1 LQRQQNTTYCAC
13 HGQGRKEGRKE
24 LRTEFC
30 FNTSAL
36 TKTITPEFEP
46 QQTQDSGL
54 LSLSI
59 PSTEKPQKD
68 PDTKMPLV
76 LDSQKLNKAK
86 LEEENRAK

>member
-1 LQRQQNTTYCAC
+1 LQRQQNTTCCAY
-13 HGQGRKEGRKE
+13 HGQGRKE
-24 LRTEFC
+24 LRTEFF
-30 FNTSAL
+30 FNTSTL